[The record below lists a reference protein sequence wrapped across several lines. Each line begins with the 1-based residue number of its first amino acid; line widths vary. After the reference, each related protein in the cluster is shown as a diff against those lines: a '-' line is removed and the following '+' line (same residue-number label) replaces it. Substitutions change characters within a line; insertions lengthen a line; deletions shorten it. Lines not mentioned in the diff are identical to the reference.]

1 MKNAIRLEELALTIF
16 AFFLFKE
23 TGYAWWWF
31 PVWFF
36 APDLSMLGYLVNR
49 KVGAITYN
57 LLHHRAIAIA
67 FYLFGWVSISPL
79 FAAIGMVLLGHASFD
94 RIFGYGL
101 KYFSGFHD
109 THLGRIGKAGRP
121 DMP

>member
-16 AFFLFKE
+16 AFVLFKE

-31 PVWFF
+31 LVWFL
-36 APDLSMLGYLVNR
+36 APDLGMLGYLINK
-49 KVGAITYN
+49 KVGAVLYN
-57 LLHHRAIAIA
+57 LLHHRGIAIA
-67 FYLFGWVSISPL
+67 FYLSGWVSISPL
-79 FAAIGMVLLGHASFD
+79 FGAIGMVLLGHASFD

-109 THLGRIGKAGRP
+109 THLGRIGKVKE
-121 DMP
+121 